1 VRGLGSVLRTFRT
14 GHVGRGD
21 VIGSGVGVAVR
32 SPPARL
38 GRIPALDGLRCLAIV
53 VVFFNHTEPIFGW
66 YLRGGGLGVDLFFV
80 LSGFLITTLLLERAG
95 EPLRLFYV
103 RRALRLMP
111 ALVVLL
117 VVITAIA
124 AVELDEGSEYLR
136 ADAWVLAYLTNWAQ
150 FFGWFHAGL
159 YSHLWTLAVE
169 EQFYILFPLP
179 FLLLW
184 HRARA
189 CVLPIM
195 LAIILAATLWR
206 ASPIWV
212 DDDRALR
219 LTETVRFD
227 EILAGSALAVVRW
240 NGLDLRRIGRWWPGG
255 LLVFVATIA
264 IAPFTEHRD
273 ATYFGLAIPAV
284 VVASVVLVAG
294 AVTCSPRLLTYPVIV
309 AIGVGSYSLYLWHL
323 PIIGLAGD
331 WDSAPASV
339 RIVLALV
346 GTAAASLG
354 SYFLVERRFLRVK
367 RHVGST
373 PTKAESD
380 PLANPAAGEVTE
392 ARRPNR

>member
-1 VRGLGSVLRTFRT
+1 
-14 GHVGRGD
+14 
-21 VIGSGVGVAVR
+21 
-32 SPPARL
+32 
-38 GRIPALDGLRCLAIV
+38 
-53 VVFFNHTEPIFGW
+53 VFFNHTEPIFGW

-80 LSGFLITTLLLERAG
+80 LSGFLISTLLLERAG
-95 EPLRLFYV
+95 EPLRLFYM
-103 RRALRLMP
+103 RRALRLLP

-169 EQFYILFPLP
+169 EQFYILFPL
-179 FLLLW
+179 
-184 HRARA
+184 
-189 CVLPIM
+189 
-195 LAIILAATLWR
+195 
-206 ASPIWV
+206 
-212 DDDRALR
+212 
-219 LTETVRFD
+219 
-227 EILAGSALAVVRW
+227 
-240 NGLDLRRIGRWWPGG
+240 
-255 LLVFVATIA
+255 ATIA

-273 ATYFGLAIPAV
+273 TTYFGLAIPAV

-380 PLANPAAGEVTE
+380 PLANRAAREVTE